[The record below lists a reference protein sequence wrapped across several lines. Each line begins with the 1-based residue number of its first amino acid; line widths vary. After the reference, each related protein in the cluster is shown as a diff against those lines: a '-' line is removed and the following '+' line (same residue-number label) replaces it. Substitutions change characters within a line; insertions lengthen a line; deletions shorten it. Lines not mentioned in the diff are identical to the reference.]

1 MDSVREQLW
10 GQLLLEQRVV
20 EQGHLQQLL
29 LERDQRI
36 RQGQDCTLAQLL
48 VQKRWLDPN
57 RFGVLRTQVEGRG
70 RVCGGCNMPFL
81 SSGPGPCP
89 RCGSPQAHGLN
100 GSGRFPAQQQPH
112 PSGRITRPASGRH
125 PGVGTGAGSGGFPGV
140 GTGHFPAAGTGSFGP
155 QSGHYA
161 APPGTGHFP
170 APQSHFPQAPMSG
183 GFPAAAPQS
192 AYPGG
197 PMSGAYPVGPMSG
210 SYPAGPMSGGYP
222 VAGPMSGA
230 YPAGPMSG
238 GYPVAG
244 PGSGAMTGVGSTV
257 GGIDDSFGDS
267 GELGVGKRIG
277 RFEVVGELGRGGM
290 GVVYKA
296 RATDGSG
303 NGFVAIKVLL
313 AGEFASERLKE
324 RFKAEAEICKRLDH
338 PNIVKVHEVG
348 EVDGLLFYAMDYVQG
363 QELQELIRAKSLP
376 IRRGVEILVEVAR
389 AAHNAHEG
397 GVVHRDLKPSNVLV
411 GQDGRA
417 YIMDFGLAKN
427 LEADQGLT
435 KSGVAIGTPYY
446 MPPEQARGQHREM
459 DARSDVYAL
468 GAILYEIVTRRV
480 PFTAKTQNALLRKI
494 IEEEPQPPRQVRA
507 GVPTELEV
515 IALKALS
522 KEKEGRFDSAE
533 EMAADMQ
540 RFLDGQPIKARPPA
554 FYKPIL
560 RRLKR
565 NKSQAM
571 IVAAASVAVVLALVI
586 VVKLRHD
593 FKAREA
599 KQAIAAKLKA
609 EEDAKK
615 LAIRL
620 KKEADEEAARQAR
633 ANLTGRLAKALERAK
648 DAWTE
653 GQREKRSSQAKNSY
667 AASAAAYSEALGHE
681 AQLDGKQASTL
692 YRRAKARRCQA
703 SWEEAREDFLAAA
716 KSKSG
721 THQARG
727 NLGAALIELK
737 IYGNRERAQA
747 LLSQVKP
754 SSDAKPTVEGGDGK
768 GAANEQ
774 HATELA
780 GAFLA
785 YLGEGYEQ
793 AAKRFQSLRGSATQ
807 FPREIEAEINGGLA
821 WLERIEGK
829 PLAQDDHARRGLVPS
844 EKCVALDR
852 HRYEFLVDR
861 AMILVRAK
869 GKELLAEAMT
879 AQRDALAIDIDG
891 EWAYV
896 ALAEISAMAGERDK
910 VKGLGQSALN
920 KAANRSEY
928 VRTQV
933 QAHMRTLEGSLAK
946 RRPKTR
952 LYKDSFQ
959 IKPNFRGGGGKLLG
973 SLFACAIEVPEDVE
987 AVAVQVMAD
996 NPQMDV
1002 DLFLQDGTRFPQ
1014 KNDQVKPALSRAR
1027 LSSTLKFGPDLVVL
1041 RKDTKDPREML
1052 RPGTYSI
1059 MVYQPPS
1066 GSRAEGAVKLVCQ
1079 FFKRGQKVPFTW
1091 QKARTFRVPDKAA
1104 LKELEL
1110 ATVLQV
1116 RGEYARAN
1124 EILKK
1129 LEKKHPSL
1137 PLMTLRRVPLEIE
1150 LKHNKVALK
1159 LIRDLLLKN
1168 PSEPNT
1174 LSLAAITEAK
1184 VGDKARALAVAK
1196 KAVKL
1201 YPRLPQAW
1209 GALVA
1214 VHASQKKW
1222 DEGLKALALAQK
1234 KGDSPE
1240 LTFREVTLLNEA
1252 GRRKDA
1258 LAALAKAANS
1268 PLLVNAQAELF
1279 DCFREIKAYDEALKL
1294 ISDFEKKAGN
1304 RVFAFD
1310 VERVKIYDS
1319 AGKLTLAATACRSI
1333 FERLPANDSRRRAIQ
1348 GFLTEIERKITA
1360 KKKKA
1365 SK

>member
-29 LERDQRI
+29 LERDQRL
-36 RQGQDCTLAQLL
+36 RQGQDCSLGQLL

-81 SSGPGPCP
+81 CSNGAAACP

-100 GSGRFPAQQQPH
+100 GSGRFVAQPT
-112 PSGRITRPASGRH
+112 PSGRFPQPPSGRH
-125 PGVGTGAGSGGFPGV
+125 PGVGTGHFPAQGSQFGA
-140 GTGHFPAAGTGSFGP
+140 GTGHFPA
-155 QSGHYA
+155 QQ
-161 APPGTGHFP
+161 
-170 APQSHFPQAPMSG
+170 QSHFPQAPMSG
-183 GFPAAAPQS
+183 TYPAQS
-192 AYPGG
+192 GYG
-197 PMSGAYPVGPMSG
+197 PGPMSG

-238 GYPVAG
+238 AYPAGPMSGGYPVAG
-244 PGSGAMTGVGSTV
+244 PGSGAMPGVGSTV
-257 GGIDDSFGDS
+257 GGLDDSFGDS

-277 RFEVVGELGRGGM
+277 RFEVVDELGRGGM

-296 RATDGSG
+296 RTLDGT
-303 NGFVAIKVLL
+303 NAIVAIKVLL

-459 DARSDVYAL
+459 DRRSDVYAL

-507 GVPTELEV
+507 GVPTELEI

-533 EMAADMQ
+533 EMAEDMQ

-565 NKSQAM
+565 NKSQAV
-571 IVAAASVAVVLALVI
+571 IVAAASIAVILALVI

-599 KQAIAAKLKA
+599 KQKAAAALKAKLDAEA
-609 EEDAKK
+609 EEA
-615 LAIRL
+615 RL
-620 KKEADEEAARQAR
+620 EKERLEKAQREAR
-633 ANLTGRLAKALERAK
+633 AALAGRLTKALQSAQE
-648 DAWTE
+648 AWSD
-653 GQREKRSSQAKNSY
+653 GQRETRSGTAKNSY

-681 AQLDGKQASTL
+681 AQLDGRQASTL
-692 YRRAKARRCQA
+692 YGRAKARRCQA
-703 SWEEAREDFLAAA
+703 SWQEAREDFLAAA
-716 KSKSG
+716 AHKSG
-721 THQARG
+721 THRARG
-727 NLGAALIELK
+727 NLGAALIDLK
-737 IYGNRERAQA
+737 IFGNRERAQT

-754 SSDAKPTVEGGDGK
+754 SPESKDEKETSFEK
-768 GAANEQ
+768 
-774 HATELA
+774 HAEELA

-785 YLGEGYEQ
+785 YLGEGYKGAYE
-793 AAKRFQSLRGSATQ
+793 RFQKLRARGGQ
-807 FPREIEAEINGGLA
+807 IPREIEAEINGGVA
-821 WLERIEGK
+821 WISRIEGK
-829 PLAQDDHARRGLVPS
+829 PLTQDVHAGRGLVPS
-844 EKCVALDR
+844 GKALSLDR

-869 GKELLAEAMT
+869 GPKDAQAETEALS
-879 AQRDALAIDIDG
+879 AQRDAQAIDFEG
-891 EWAYV
+891 AWAQV
-896 ALAEISAMAGERDK
+896 ALAEIAASKGERTK
-910 VKGLGQSALN
+910 MRELGQSALN
-920 KAANRSEY
+920 KAANRSEF
-928 VRTQV
+928 VRTRV
-933 QAHMRTLEGSLAK
+933 QAHLRALDTAVAK
-946 RRPKTR
+946 RRPTTR

-959 IKPNFRGGGGKLLG
+959 IKPVFKGGGGQGLG
-973 SLFACAIEVPEDVE
+973 SLFVCAIEVPPGVA
-987 AVAVQVMAD
+987 AVAIQTQAE
-996 NPQMDV
+996 NPQVDV
-1002 DLFLQDGTRFPQ
+1002 DLFVTDGANFPQ
-1014 KNDQVKPALSRAR
+1014 KNDQVLPALKRAR
-1027 LSSTLKFGPDLVVL
+1027 LQSTTNFGPDLVVL
-1041 RKDTKDPREML
+1041 RSDTKDERELL
-1052 RPGTYSI
+1052 RPGRYSI
-1059 MVYQPPS
+1059 MIYQNKSPQRLS
-1066 GSRAEGAVKLVCQ
+1066 GPVMVVCK
-1079 FFKRGQKVPFTW
+1079 FFKPGEKVPFTW
-1091 QKARTFRVPDKAA
+1091 QKPPAFRPPNATALRQIESTKDMMVLGELQRARD
-1104 LKELEL
+1104 LLE
-1110 ATVLQV
+1110 
-1116 RGEYARAN
+1116 E
-1124 EILKK
+1124 
-1129 LEKKHPSL
+1129 LEKKYPKFLIIS
-1137 PLMTLRRVPLEIE
+1137 LRRIPIE
-1150 LKHNKVALK
+1150 QKLGNDAVALALCRK
-1159 LIRDLLLKN
+1159 LLAEN
-1168 PSEPNT
+1168 PTEANT
-1174 LSLAAITEAK
+1174 LCLSSEIEAK
-1184 VGDKARALAVAK
+1184 VGNKKRGLELAE

-1201 YPRLPQAW
+1201 YPRIAEAW
-1209 GALVA
+1209 NALVG
-1214 VHASQKKW
+1214 VQV
-1222 DEGLKALALAQK
+1222 ELKQFKSALATLAKANALGPHTQLTLRNATVLNAAGK
-1234 KGDSPE
+1234 KKE
-1240 LTFREVTLLNEA
+1240 
-1252 GRRKDA
+1252 A

-1268 PLLVNAQAELF
+1268 PIVLTDQPALF
-1279 DCFREIKAYDEALKL
+1279 AAYREIKAYAAALAL
-1294 ISDFEKKAGN
+1294 IADIEKKTG
-1304 RVFAFD
+1304 RPM
-1310 VERVKIYDS
+1310 
-1319 AGKLTLAATACRSI
+1319 LTLDLERAQVYEAAD
-1333 FERLPANDSRRRAIQ
+1333 RLPESADAY
-1348 GFLTEIERKITA
+1348 RKILSLLKPEAKGPRSAVQRMLNQVEAKIAA